1 MDFRGIT
8 YSKLGRINTQ
18 ATQRSSDQG
27 QRC

>member
-1 MDFRGIT
+1 MDSRGIS
-8 YSKLGRINTQ
+8 YSKLGRINTE